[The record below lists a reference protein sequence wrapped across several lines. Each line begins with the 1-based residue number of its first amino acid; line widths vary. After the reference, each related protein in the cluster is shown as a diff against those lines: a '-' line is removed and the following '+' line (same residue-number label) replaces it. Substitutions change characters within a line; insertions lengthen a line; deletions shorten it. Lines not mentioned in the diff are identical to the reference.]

1 MLKKINKKEILILSL
16 ISFVF
21 CIPLLFDH
29 LYIGSDLGFH
39 ISRIKGLA
47 DSISAHQ
54 LPAYISPYT
63 NNGFGY
69 AMGLF
74 YGDIFLY
81 PFAFLYLIGVP
92 VIIVWKI
99 AITIITVF
107 TVIFAFILSKNMFKK
122 TSTQVISVFL
132 YTMSNVRISYAYNT
146 DGLGT
151 LLAMMFLPLLL
162 LAIYKMFIIKEEPC
176 LLLSVSFVCIL
187 LSHLLSFTLSVL
199 FFGALLVIDYKNMD
213 KDRLFFVLKSALL
226 AILLSAFFLFPLLE
240 QMLSQKFWS
249 SFLND
254 TTNLDFFIES
264 QKSLLYVFSDYLFD
278 TYPANSYVG
287 CIYSVGAILS
297 YALYRARNKKDK
309 SLIVAFVFIIAGLF
323 LEVKILPLYKV
334 SFFRYVQF
342 IYRINIIISPLS
354 IYIIGRMLDVY
365 KNVKIVECLLIG
377 YCVFNVSG
385 AFYAIINN
393 DYQISNKAD
402 YEELYDI
409 GAENIKD
416 SHYFNQYEIGMGEYL
431 PYTNS
436 YPYYLANTNIEFA
449 NEDIAVWDYK
459 RVGTTFE
466 FSTNYS
472 YSDYIYLPLSWYKG
486 YYYQEIDK
494 NGDIVFEK
502 ECTYNEYSRRVGM
515 FMEDGEHH
523 YKVYYK
529 GTKVQHISL
538 FISIFTWIML
548 IIYEL
553 NRKTFKVT
561 I

>member
-1 MLKKINKKEILILSL
+1 MLKKIDKNEVLIVLL
-16 ISFVF
+16 ISFAF

-39 ISRIKGLA
+39 ISRIKGVA

-107 TVIFAFILSKNMFKK
+107 TVIFAFMLSKNVFKK
-122 TSTQVISVFL
+122 TSTQIVSVFL
-132 YTMSNVRISYAYNT
+132 YTMANVRISYAYNT

-151 LLAMMFLPLLL
+151 LLAMMLLPLLL
-162 LAIYKMFIIKEEPC
+162 LAIYKMFIKKEEPC
-176 LLLSVSFVCIL
+176 LLLSLSFVCIL
-187 LSHLLSFTLSVL
+187 LSHLLSFTLGVL
-199 FFGALLVIDYKNMD
+199 FFGLLLIVDYKNLN
-213 KDRLFFVLKSALL
+213 KARILFVLKSASL

-342 IYRINIIISPLS
+342 IYIILTIYNRVVDKFS
-354 IYIIGRMLDVY
+354 IYG
-365 KNVKIVECLLIG
+365 
-377 YCVFNVSG
+377 
-385 AFYAIINN
+385 
-393 DYQISNKAD
+393 
-402 YEELYDI
+402 
-409 GAENIKD
+409 
-416 SHYFNQYEIGMGEYL
+416 
-431 PYTNS
+431 
-436 YPYYLANTNIEFA
+436 
-449 NEDIAVWDYK
+449 
-459 RVGTTFE
+459 
-466 FSTNYS
+466 
-472 YSDYIYLPLSWYKG
+472 
-486 YYYQEIDK
+486 
-494 NGDIVFEK
+494 
-502 ECTYNEYSRRVGM
+502 
-515 FMEDGEHH
+515 
-523 YKVYYK
+523 
-529 GTKVQHISL
+529 
-538 FISIFTWIML
+538 
-548 IIYEL
+548 
-553 NRKTFKVT
+553 
-561 I
+561 

>member
-1 MLKKINKKEILILSL
+1 MENSYCDYH
-16 ISFVF
+16 SFT
-21 CIPLLFDH
+21 
-29 LYIGSDLGFH
+29 
-39 ISRIKGLA
+39 A
-47 DSISAHQ
+47 
-54 LPAYISPYT
+54 
-63 NNGFGY
+63 
-69 AMGLF
+69 
-74 YGDIFLY
+74 
-81 PFAFLYLIGVP
+81 
-92 VIIVWKI
+92 
-99 AITIITVF
+99 
-107 TVIFAFILSKNMFKK
+107 IFAFVLAKNVFKK
-122 TSTQVISVFL
+122 TSTLVISVIL

-162 LAIYKMFIIKEEPC
+162 LAVYKMLLLKEEPC

-199 FFGALLVIDYKNMD
+199 FFGLLLIIDYKNLN
-213 KDRLFFVLKSALL
+213 KDRILFVLKSTSL

-264 QKSLLYVFSDYLFD
+264 QKSLIYVFSDYLFD

-287 CIYSVGAILS
+287 CIYSVGAFLS

-309 SLIVAFVFIIAGLF
+309 SLIVAFAFIIAGLF

-334 SFFRYVQF
+334 SFLRYVQF
-342 IYRINIIISPLS
+342 IYRINIIITPLS

-385 AFYAIINN
+385 AFYAIVKN
-393 DYQISNKAD
+393 DYQINNNAD
-402 YEELYDI
+402 YKELYDI
-409 GAENIKD
+409 GAEKIKD

-436 YPYYLANTNIEFA
+436 YPYYLASTNIEFA
-449 NEDIAVWDYK
+449 NEDVAVWDYK
-459 RVGTTFE
+459 RIGTTFE
-466 FSTNYS
+466 FLTNYS

-486 YYYQEIDK
+486 YYYQEINE
-494 NGDIVFEK
+494 NGDVVFEK
-502 ECTYNEYSRRVGM
+502 ECTYNEFSRHVGM
-515 FMEDGEHH
+515 FMEDSEHH

-529 GTKVQHISL
+529 GTRAQHISL
-538 FISIFTWIML
+538 CISIFTWIML

>member
-1 MLKKINKKEILILSL
+1 MIKKIDKKEILILLL
-16 ISFVF
+16 ISFAF

-39 ISRIKGLA
+39 ISRIKGLV

-342 IYRINIIISPLS
+342 IYRINIIITPLS
-354 IYIIGRMLDVY
+354 VYIIGRMLDVY

>member
-29 LYIGSDLGFH
+29 LYIGPDLGFH

-146 DGLGT
+146 NGLGT

-162 LAIYKMFIIKEEPC
+162 LAVYKMFILKEEPY
-176 LLLSVSFVCIL
+176 LLLSLSFVCIL

-199 FFGALLVIDYKNMD
+199 FFGILLIVDYKNIE
-213 KDRLFFVLKSALL
+213 KARVLFVLKSALL

-240 QMLSQKFWS
+240 QMQSQKFWS
-249 SFLND
+249 SFLN
-254 TTNLDFFIES
+254 TSTNLDFFINS
-264 QKSLLYVFSDYLFD
+264 QKPLLYVFSDYLFD

-287 CIYSVGAILS
+287 CIYSIGAIIS
-297 YALYRARNKKDK
+297 YLLYKARNKKDK
-309 SLIVAFVFIIAGLF
+309 SLVVAFVFLIVGLF
-323 LEVKILPLYKV
+323 LESKILPLYKV
-334 SFFRYVQF
+334 SFLRYVQF
-342 IYRINIIISPLS
+342 IYRINIIITTLS
-354 IYIIGRMLDVY
+354 VYIIGRMLDVN
-365 KNVKIVECLLIG
+365 KKAVIVECLLVG
-377 YCVFNVSG
+377 YCIFNVG
-385 AFYAIINN
+385 DAFYAIVKNE
-393 DYQISNKAD
+393 YQINNKAD

-409 GAENIKD
+409 GAKKIKD

-436 YPYYLANTNIEFA
+436 YPYYLVDTNIEFA
-449 NEDIAVWDYK
+449 NEDVAVWDYV
-459 RVGTTFE
+459 RIGTTFE
-466 FSTNYS
+466 FTTNYS

-486 YYYQEIDK
+486 YYYQEINE

-515 FMEDGEHH
+515 FMENGDHH

-529 GTKVQHISL
+529 GTSVQHVSL
-538 FISIFTWIML
+538 YISIFAWVAL

-553 NRKTFKVT
+553 NRKTSKVT